1 MTFLFDTGTQ
11 PRPQRRRLPGPPE
24 QPAAVEFETA
34 GYSAVTIGRL
44 DDRYECAGGCGCWG
58 HDILDEAGG
67 EWRIECIYCGT
78 RQLVPAEK
86 RDRPAGVFVMNGGR
100 HDGLTFDEIAEKARG
115 VDYIEWAAKEH
126 GRGAVRE
133 AAKLWLTNRR
143 QVN

>member
-1 MTFLFDTGTQ
+1 MTFLFDTATQ
-11 PRPQRRRLPGPPE
+11 QGPRRRRKAPE
-24 QPAAVEFETA
+24 QPTALAFDTA
-34 GYSAVTIGRL
+34 GYSVVAIGRL

-78 RQLVPAEK
+78 RQLVPAE
-86 RDRPAGVFVMNGGR
+86 RLERPAGVFVMKGGR

-126 GRGAVRE
+126 SRGAVRE
-133 AAKLWLTNRR
+133 AAKLWLTKWRG
-143 QVN
+143 VL